1 MHACLTPW
9 FAAPTPSPRAVRQY
23 GVLAEVLS
31 ARLADVVRE
40 LAEKE
45 CSVRDLNEKLYRTF
59 DRVAEQVGKQCIVLG
74 PSASRVVAYR
84 IMR

>member
-1 MHACLTPW
+1 M
-9 FAAPTPSPRAVRQY
+9 
-23 GVLAEVLS
+23 LAEVLS

-59 DRVAEQVGKQCIVLG
+59 DRVAEQVGTYRYNALG
-74 PSASRVVAYR
+74 LSA
-84 IMR
+84 